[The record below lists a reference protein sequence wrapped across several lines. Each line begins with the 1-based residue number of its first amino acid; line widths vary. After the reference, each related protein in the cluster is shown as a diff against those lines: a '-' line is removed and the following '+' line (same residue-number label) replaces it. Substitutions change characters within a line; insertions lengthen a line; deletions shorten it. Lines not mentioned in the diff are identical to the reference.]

1 MARRLS
7 ALFCLFTAIVL
18 GACAG
23 HPVQVGIYTPY
34 PKEEMMFEVQQK
46 VVDLGYTV
54 QRFDTV
60 NYELVADRPVD
71 PPVDGA
77 DREELVIRIAPD
89 QTGSTKMTITS
100 ARILPATAD
109 RPLKRVTASAKT
121 NADANAVI
129 QMYMKAR
136 KRTGVQPG

>member
-1 MARRLS
+1 MARRLN
-7 ALFCLFTAIVL
+7 ALYGFSTIMLL

-34 PKEEMMFEVQQK
+34 PKEEMMVEVQQK
-46 VVDLGYTV
+46 VVELGYTV
-54 QRFDTV
+54 QRFDTL
-60 NYELVADRPVD
+60 NYELVADRRLD
-71 PPVDGA
+71 PPIGGA
-77 DREELVIRIAPD
+77 EREEMVIRIAPD
-89 QTGSTKMTITS
+89 QTGSTKMTITA

-109 RPLKRVTASAKT
+109 RPIKRVTASAKT

-136 KRTGVQPG
+136 KRTAQPG